1 MSSYLEGILILVG
14 INFIAVLGVSILTG
28 FTKLFSF
35 GNAGFMSIGAY
46 TSAILTTRYNVPFLL
61 ALIIGAALAGLVGY
75 ALGSLTLGLKG
86 DYFLITTLGFGEC
99 VRVLFEYM
107 EPVTGGAKGFSGIPH
122 TTDIWTV
129 TVSVILAFIFA
140 WTLIHSKFG
149 RNLTAIREQEV
160 AAEAVGIN
168 TAKNKMLAFVVS
180 AVYAGWAGA
189 LYANSLTYL
198 EPKIF
203 NLAKSSELTIT
214 TVIGGLG
221 SLTGSFL
228 GTCVVTL
235 LPEVF
240 RSLSTYRM
248 LLYGIAVV
256 VIIIVKP
263 DGLFGYREFSIT
275 GIIKW
280 FKNLGKKTTG
290 TKQKEA

>member
-1 MSSYLEGILILVG
+1 MSGYMQGIIILVG
-14 INFIAVLGVSILTG
+14 INLIAVLGVSILTG

-46 TSAILTTRYNVPFLL
+46 TSAILTTRFNVPFIF
-61 ALIIGAALAGLVGY
+61 AIMIGAVFAGLVGY
-75 ALGSLTLGLKG
+75 GLGSLTLGLQG

-122 TTDIWTV
+122 YTNIWIV
-129 TVSVILAFIFA
+129 VVSVTLAFVFA
-140 WTLIHSKFG
+140 WTLIHSKYG

-160 AAEAVGIN
+160 AAEAVGVD
-168 TAKNKMLAFVVS
+168 TAKNKMMAFVVS

-214 TVIGGLG
+214 TVIGGMG
-221 SLTGSFL
+221 SLTGSVL

-248 LLYGIAVV
+248 LLYGLAV
-256 VIIIVKP
+256 VIIIIIKP
-263 DGLFGYREFSIT
+263 SGLYGYKEFSIT
-275 GIIKW
+275 RIIKW
-280 FKNLGKKTTG
+280 FKKLGKKTPG
-290 TKQKEA
+290 TKQKEV